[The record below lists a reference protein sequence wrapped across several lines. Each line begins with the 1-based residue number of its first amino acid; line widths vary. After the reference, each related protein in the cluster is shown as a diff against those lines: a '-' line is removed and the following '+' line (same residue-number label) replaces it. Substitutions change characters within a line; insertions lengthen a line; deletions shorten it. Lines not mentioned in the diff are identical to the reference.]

1 MRRSAAAP
9 GGRGLAPLLAAL
21 LLATACDRRLSHL
34 IALVATGDSRVA
46 TISFTKRKKKGLACT
61 VEQHGGGSEPMLRAV
76 RRYRTF
82 YVASANDTWFSTQLI
97 CAGKPGNLRLR
108 QLPERR
114 FFFSFLKSTSSETT
128 DLLSAHVLPPIR
140 VGNPNPNPMG
150 ILDP

>member
-1 MRRSAAAP
+1 MGPVQGCLVPGVRNVPSTPSPRHPVRCADQRPRR
-9 GGRGLAPLLAAL
+9 GGVVLLRSWPPF
-21 LLATACDRRLSHL
+21 CWRRHVTDASSHL

-114 FFFSFLKSTSSETT
+114 FFFLF
-128 DLLSAHVLPPIR
+128 
-140 VGNPNPNPMG
+140 
-150 ILDP
+150 